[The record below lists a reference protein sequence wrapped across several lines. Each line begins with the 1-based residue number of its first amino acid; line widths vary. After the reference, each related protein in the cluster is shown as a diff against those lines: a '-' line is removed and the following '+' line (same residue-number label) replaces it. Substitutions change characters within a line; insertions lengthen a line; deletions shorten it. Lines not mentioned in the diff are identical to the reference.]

1 MSICQCQGG
10 GYLQSEITQGLQL
23 LRHECGQT
31 GAEPGGGRSAN
42 SYPILATI
50 PCYIQSML
58 CLVKNRLHNC
68 FLFKKLLFMSS
79 TTHDAILILAIIE
92 PDADI

>member
-31 GAEPGGGRSAN
+31 GAEHGGGRSAN
-42 SYPILATI
+42 SYTILATV
-50 PCYIQSML
+50 PCYI
-58 CLVKNRLHNC
+58 VI
-68 FLFKKLLFMSS
+68 SS
-79 TTHDAILILAIIE
+79 QRDFPFTPCKGQAY
-92 PDADI
+92 

>member
-1 MSICQCQGG
+1 MCQYVSVRVL

-50 PCYIQSML
+50 TMLYPVHVMPCKEQAS
-58 CLVKNRLHNC
+58 
-68 FLFKKLLFMSS
+68 
-79 TTHDAILILAIIE
+79 
-92 PDADI
+92 